1 MTDTNIYIEQAK
13 HAIGLD
19 YKNPYHRG
27 TAKHFINRTEIIFA
41 QQRTMKHGL
50 SYRMWDMRNVVRNTT
65 DVLTF
70 I

>member
-1 MTDTNIYIEQAK
+1 MTGTNIYTEQAK

-19 YKNPYHRG
+19 YKTHIIG

-41 QQRTMKHGL
+41 QQRTMKYGL